1 MNVKNSTTFLI
12 VLLLFTGLYK
22 AQTIDTLYEVGTW
35 QGFRSGAVSFTFDDN
50 CPNQLSVVK
59 PMFDQ
64 YGFKMTFFSVIS
76 WGPNWTA
83 LQAAALNGHEIGSHT
98 VSHTSLSSLTDD
110 QQTTEFK
117 NSQDAIN
124 SHIQGQKCLTIAY
137 PNCVL
142 GNSSICKQYYIAA
155 RVCSGVIVPKTP
167 SDFMNISSIVCG
179 SQGSIQKTSDFT
191 NKANAAATSN
201 GWVVFLIHAIDNES
215 GYSPT
220 SSTEIKG
227 ALDYLNQNKNKLW
240 VSTFGNIARYIKE
253 RNNVSVKQ
261 ISAKDSVIT
270 LSVTSTLADSIY
282 NFPVTIRRV
291 LPQGWSSARII
302 QNGKSISPQI
312 INVNLKDYIMFDVVP
327 DSGDVTIVREGVT
340 DVSENSNSRINSP
353 FLMQN
358 YPNPF
363 NPVTTIN
370 YQISETSLVTLKIYD
385 TLGREITTLVNKQL
399 SPGNYSVKFN
409 GSNLPSGLYLYKL
422 TTANYTSTRKL
433 ILLK

>member
-1 MNVKNSTTFLI
+1 
-12 VLLLFTGLYK
+12 
-22 AQTIDTLYEVGTW
+22 
-35 QGFRSGAVSFTFDDN
+35 
-50 CPNQLSVVK
+50 
-59 PMFDQ
+59 
-64 YGFKMTFFSVIS
+64 
-76 WGPNWTA
+76 
-83 LQAAALNGHEIGSHT
+83 
-98 VSHTSLSSLTDD
+98 
-110 QQTTEFK
+110 
-117 NSQDAIN
+117 
-124 SHIQGQKCLTIAY
+124 
-137 PNCVL
+137 
-142 GNSSICKQYYIAA
+142 
-155 RVCSGVIVPKTP
+155 
-167 SDFMNISSIVCG
+167 MNISSIVCG

-240 VSTFGNIARYIKE
+240 VSTFSNIARYIKE

-327 DSGDVTIVREGVT
+327 DSGDVTIVRKGVT

-409 GSNLPSGLYLYKL
+409 GSSLPSGLYLYKL

>member
-50 CPNQLSVVK
+50 CPNQLSIVK

-240 VSTFGNIARYIKE
+240 VSTFSNIARYIKE

-327 DSGDVTIVREGVT
+327 DSGDVTIVRKGVT

-409 GSNLPSGLYLYKL
+409 GSSLPSGLYLYKL

>member
-1 MNVKNSTTFLI
+1 MNLKNSTTFLI
-12 VLLLFTGLYK
+12 VILLFTVLYK

-110 QQTTEFK
+110 QQTAEFK

-227 ALDYLNQNKNKLW
+227 ALDYLNQNKDKFW
-240 VSTFGNIARYIKE
+240 VSTFSNIARYIKK

-261 ISAKDSVIT
+261 ISAKDSLIT
-270 LSVTSTLADSIY
+270 LTVTSTLADSIY

-291 LPQGWSSARII
+291 LPQGWSFAGIT
-302 QNGKSISPQI
+302 QNGKMISAQI
-312 INVNLKDYIMFDVVP
+312 INVNSKNYIMFDIVP
-327 DSGDVTIVREGVT
+327 DSGIVTIVREGVT
-340 DVSENSNSRINSP
+340 DVSKNYNSLINSP
-353 FLMQN
+353 FLSQN

-370 YQISETSLVTLKIYD
+370 YQISETSLVTLKIFD
-385 TLGREITTLVNKQL
+385 TIGREVTTLVNKQL
-399 SPGNYSVKFN
+399 LPGNYSVKFN
-409 GSNLPSGLYLYKL
+409 GNSLPSGLYLYKL
-422 TTANYTSTRKL
+422 TTANYTSTKKL